1 MLTAITGASGHVGA
15 CLCRRLLEQGRR
27 LRLLVHRDTQAL
39 EGLAAERVQVS
50 LDDPDSLA
58 RACDGVEVVYH
69 LAVTISLDRRQQ
81 DAMTRTNVEGT
92 RNLLAACS
100 AASVRRLVHF
110 SSIEALSDQGGQAPT
125 TEDNPLAGP
134 EDTTAYGWS
143 KARAEALVREAAAAG
158 LDAVIV
164 NPTAI
169 IGPWDYKPS
178 PMGRALISLARG
190 GLPVLVQGG
199 FTWIDVRDVVDAAIE
214 AERRAAPGER
224 YLLGGTWLSLPDIA
238 RLVNAATGRR
248 LRRTAAPF
256 WAASLGAA
264 LIDRLGSMNGRQPV
278 FTGDTLKAISKH
290 RRVSTHKAERELGF
304 RPRSLEETVP
314 DTLSWFREQGYLAGG

>member
-1 MLTAITGASGHVGA
+1 MITAITGASGHVGA

-27 LRLLVHRDTQAL
+27 LRLLVHKDTQAL
-39 EGLAAERVQVS
+39 EGLPAERVQVS
-50 LDDPDSLA
+50 LDDPSSLL

-81 DAMTRTNVEGT
+81 DTMTRTNVEGT
-92 RNLLAACS
+92 RSLLAACS

-110 SSIEALSDQGGQAPT
+110 SSIEALSDQGGHVPT
-125 TEDNPLAGP
+125 TEDNPLAGA

-143 KARAEALVREAAAAG
+143 KARAEGLVREAAAAG

-169 IGPWDYKPS
+169 IGPYDFKPS
-178 PMGRALISLARG
+178 PMGRVLISLARG

-199 FTWIDVRDVVDAAIE
+199 FSWVDVRDVVDAAIE

-224 YLLGGTWLSLPDIA
+224 YLLGGTWLSLSEIA
-238 RLVNAATGRR
+238 RLVDAAASRKLRR
-248 LRRTAAPF
+248 LAAPF

-264 LIDRLGSMNGRQPV
+264 VLDRLGSMNGRQPV
-278 FTGDTLKAISKH
+278 FTGDTLKAIGKH
-290 RRVSTHKAERELGF
+290 RRVSSHKAQQELGF
-304 RPRSLEETVP
+304 RPRPLEQTISE
-314 DTLSWFREQGYLAGG
+314 TLSWFREQGYLAGP